1 MHADL
6 DRSPISTL
14 LQLRASVPEKLNSI
28 RSKYRRERR
37 RYASDLAINPIR
49 RCFIPNILPGNANRQ
64 TPARLPSSRVS
75 IIILLLLLVLVIQYK
90 PSHHAP
96 VEQIEDE
103 PTNTETKRVRFEYRH
118 DLPKESN

>member
-6 DRSPISTL
+6 DGSPISTL

-37 RYASDLAINPIR
+37 RYASDLGINPIR
-49 RCFIPNILPGNANRQ
+49 PCSIPNILPGNANRQ

-75 IIILLLLLVLVIQYK
+75 IIILLLLVLVIQYK

-103 PTNTETKRVRFEYRH
+103 PTNTQTKRVRFEYRH
-118 DLPKESN
+118 DLPKESD